1 MPLNRRTKRSG
12 SRDTLKNVMIVIL
25 FSIIVVETMLLA
37 KVYVPGFHPRSRIP
51 ERTSLGKIAIIIDD
65 TGYSMND
72 CATLSQLSAPV
83 TVSVLP
89 HLRYSQEIAHCAHT
103 QGKEVML
110 HLPLEP
116 HQNNDT
122 YPGNYIITTSMP
134 PSLIIQKFNDALASV
149 PHAKGV
155 NNHMG
160 SKATEDTALM
170 SLLFTQMKKNNLY
183 FLDSRV
189 TRKTICPQL
198 ARQRHLPFAERDVF
212 LDNKNDRDY
221 IEQQFRELR
230 QTAVK
235 HGYAI
240 GICHAR
246 ALTWEI
252 LKEQLE
258 LMTSIGYE
266 IVPVKSLI
274 NAL

>member
-1 MPLNRRTKRSG
+1 MPQRHRSKKSG
-12 SRDTLKNVMIVIL
+12 SPDTIKNVVIAIL
-25 FSIIVVETMLLA
+25 FSIVIFETILLA
-37 KVYVPGFHPRSRIP
+37 RVYVPGFRPKIRIP
-51 ERTSLGKIAIIIDD
+51 ERTSLGKVAIIIDD
-65 TGYSMND
+65 NGYNMTD
-72 CATLSQLSAPV
+72 CNAISQINAPI

-89 HLRYSQEIAHCAHT
+89 HLKYSQEIAHCAHN

-122 YPGNYIITTSMP
+122 YPGNYIITTVMP
-134 PSLIIQKFNDALASV
+134 PSLVIQKFNEALASV
-149 PHAKGV
+149 PHAKGI

-170 SLLFTQMKKNNLY
+170 SILFTQMKINNLY
-183 FLDSRV
+183 FVDSRV
-189 TRKTICPQL
+189 TRKTICPLL
-198 ARQRHLPFAERDVF
+198 ASQRHLPFAERDVF
-212 LDNKNDRDY
+212 LDNKNDRTY

-246 ALTWEI
+246 ALTWDI
-252 LKEQLE
+252 LKEQID

-266 IVPVKSLI
+266 IVPVKSII
-274 NAL
+274 NSL